1 MSNEN
6 QEPIKIVIAG
16 GGIISI
22 CTAYYLTFYNE
33 YCKEENKK
41 LIPKFDI
48 TIIERRSVACG
59 ASGYAGGFMARDWCE
74 GERSDPLV
82 HQSYKLHQ
90 DLAKKFNGKENYD
103 FRQVETLEFIA
114 DNGKEEEKEQKKED
128 KNKES
133 ENKKEIKTPPWVEA
147 KISCKNVIGEID
159 ATAQMQPMKF
169 CKFFLN
175 KLEEKGVK
183 FRIAEVSNVK
193 YNDETKIYEGVYIK
207 EQTYDKEGNNITKAD
222 VKEEFIPS
230 DILILALGP
239 WTFQANRWFPNQM
252 PKGFTGHKCQS
263 YLVRPKKPINDPQV
277 YFIPIEKDG
286 DPAVEIY
293 PRPDGTVYICSMAS
307 PEPFPRDEVEKLPFV
322 SPTDQFYLER
332 QQKIVKELS
341 ENGLNDSE
349 ILEIHEATYLPVP
362 PKNYLPVIGKLKE
375 IKGLREKNVPSSGV
389 YIASGH
395 NYWGIMTAT
404 GTGLAL
410 AELIILGKSEQ
421 IDIRGL
427 NPLRPGH
434 EDEDEEI
441 FDW

>member
-6 QEPIKIVIAG
+6 QQPIKIVIAG
-16 GGIISI
+16 GGIIGI
-22 CTAYYLTFYNE
+22 CTAYYLTFYQE
-33 YCKEENKK
+33 YCKEENKGQ
-41 LIPKFDI
+41 IPKFDI
-48 TIIERRSVACG
+48 TIIERRSVACS

-82 HQSYKLHQ
+82 RQSYKLHQ
-90 DLAKKFNGKENYD
+90 DLAQKFNGKENYD

-114 DNGKEEEKEQKKED
+114 DEGKEEEKIEKEGKKTE
-128 KNKES
+128 
-133 ENKKEIKTPPWVEA
+133 EIKTPPWVEA

-169 CKFFLN
+169 CHYFLE
-175 KLEEKGVK
+175 KLKAQGVK
-183 FRIAEVSNVK
+183 LRIAEITNVK
-193 YNDETKIYEGVYIK
+193 YNDDSKVYEGVYVK
-207 EQTYDKEGNNITKAD
+207 DQTYDNEGQNITKDD

-263 YLVRPKKPINDPQV
+263 YLVRPKKPLSDPQV

-286 DPAVEIY
+286 DPVVEIY
-293 PRPDGTVYICSMAS
+293 PRPDGTVYICSMAA
-307 PEPFPRDEVEKLPFV
+307 PEPFPRDEIEKLPFV

-332 QQKIVKELS
+332 QQKLVKALS
-341 ENGLNDSE
+341 EHGLNDSE
-349 ILEIHEATYLPVP
+349 LLEVHEATYLPVP
-362 PKNYLPVIGKLKE
+362 PKSYLPIIGKLKE
-375 IKGLREKNVPSSGV
+375 IKGKEESVPSSGV

>member
-16 GGIISI
+16 GGIIGI
-22 CTAYYLTFYNE
+22 CTAYYLSYYNE
-33 YCKEENKK
+33 YCKEENKNK
-41 LIPKFDI
+41 IPKFDI
-48 TIIERRSVACG
+48 TIVERRSVACS

-82 HQSYKLHQ
+82 RQSYKLHQ
-90 DLAKKFNGKENYD
+90 DLAEKFNGKENYD

-114 DNGKEEEKEQKKED
+114 DNGKEEEKEREQQQKNNE
-128 KNKES
+128 N
-133 ENKKEIKTPPWVEA
+133 NKKEIKTPSWVEA
-147 KISCKNVIGEID
+147 KISCKNIIGEID
-159 ATAQMQPMKF
+159 ATAQMQPLKF
-169 CKFFLN
+169 CKFFLD
-175 KLEEKGVK
+175 KLIKEKKVK
-183 FRIAEVSNVK
+183 FRIAEVTNVK
-193 YNDETKIYEGVYIK
+193 YDDESKIYEGIYIK

-222 VKEEFIPS
+222 IKEEFIPS

-239 WTFQANRWFPNQM
+239 WTFQANHWFPKQM

-263 YLVRPKKPINDPQV
+263 YLVKPKNKPLLDPQV

-286 DPAVEIY
+286 DPVVEIY

-307 PEPFPRDEVEKLPFV
+307 PKPFPREEVEKLPFV
-322 SPTDQFYLER
+322 SPTDTFYLER
-332 QQKIVKELS
+332 QQKLVKDLS
-341 ENGLNDSE
+341 EHGLNDSE
-349 ILEIHEATYLPVP
+349 ILEIHEATYLPIP

-375 IKGLREKNVPSSGV
+375 IKGKQNELKSSGV